1 MIIEP
6 NPCVKIKKNNRGIC
20 MQSFKTFYR
29 VVFEIVLF
37 KC

>member
-29 VVFEIVLF
+29 VVFEIFLF